1 MIMREEELTV
11 NKVPKELRYTQTHE
25 WVRVEDDGTAV
36 IGMTDHA
43 QAQLGELVLV
53 ELPDL
58 NVKVDAGDEVGVVE
72 SVKAASDIYSPLSGK
87 ILAVNEDLEEAPSL
101 VNSDPYGDGWL
112 YKLDPID
119 PDELSE
125 LLDASDYGAYLEE
138 DED

>member
-1 MIMREEELTV
+1 MAV
-11 NKVPKELRYTQTHE
+11 NRVPKELRYTQTHE

-36 IGMTDHA
+36 IGMTEHA
-43 QAQLGELVLV
+43 QSQLGELVFV

-58 NVKVDAGDEVGVVE
+58 GIKVNAGDEVCVVE

-87 ILAVNEDLEEAPSL
+87 ILAINEDLEEAPSL
-101 VNSDPYGDGWL
+101 VNSDAYGDGWL
-112 YKLDPID
+112 YKLDPAD

-125 LLDASDYGAYLEE
+125 LLDASDYTAYMEE